1 MIHHSNDG
9 LVLASASRIVRKN
22 RLSRYLHSFLESEVL
37 PPNTPLSQSIN
48 MC

>member
-1 MIHHSNDG
+1 MTDLFS
-9 LVLASASRIVRKN
+9 LQLLALSKN